1 MPTFRFRIRGVVRER
16 ETGRPLAELVVRA
29 YDKDLIFDDVLGF
42 ASTDQDGG
50 FSIAFST
57 EDFKDLWEDRPDIY
71 VRVFDRQGLDE
82 LCNTR
87 DRVRKNA
94 GDDEF
99 YELEVPASR
108 LGGAGS

>member
-16 ETGRPLAELVVRA
+16 ETGRPLPELVVRA

-42 ASTDQDGG
+42 ASTDADG
-50 FSIAFST
+50 AFCITFTT
-57 EDFKDLWEDRPDIY
+57 EDFKDLWEERPDIY
-71 VRVFDRQGLDE
+71 LRVFDRQGLSE
-82 LCNTR
+82 VCHTR

-94 GDDEF
+94 GTDEF

-108 LGGAGS
+108 LGPA